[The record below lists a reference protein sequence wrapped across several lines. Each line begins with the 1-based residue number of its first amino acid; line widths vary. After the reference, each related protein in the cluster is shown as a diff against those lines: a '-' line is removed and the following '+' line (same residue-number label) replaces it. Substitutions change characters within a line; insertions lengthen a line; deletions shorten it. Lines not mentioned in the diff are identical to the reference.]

1 MKRTSKQ
8 IQAAHDALKRV
19 WPRNC
24 HSTSVDN
31 FVFEAGHKECD
42 CCQLVAVKRIIV
54 NIWGTV
60 CEVDACIVHARM
72 DRFWMDSI
80 PEKEIAD
87 CAEVAQ

>member
-1 MKRTSKQ
+1 MKRTREQ
-8 IQAAHDALKRV
+8 IETAHKELRSV
-19 WPRNC
+19 WPQNC

-31 FVFEAGHKECD
+31 FVFKPGWKACD
-42 CCQLVAVKRIIV
+42 CCELVAVQRIIV

-80 PEKEIAD
+80 PTKQTPNYQEA
-87 CAEVAQ
+87 V